1 MNFND
6 VPIDKLINTSNQDY
20 DIEVWW
26 YGFKQLITNYFSVI
40 NINIQLTNLSNS
52 LNQLQIDKNYC
63 KIYNDIY
70 DFIILFL
77 DKVSINRILNKHT
90 CHLIITWLKRYN
102 QIKEINIISLNNNYT
117 SKSISDITPIENT
130 QIRFYIRCYEIEYNI
145 NDKDLVKLYLD
156 NFNIF
161 MDYCIKH
168 NIAKLINMFSLIYNL
183 QPYYNYLNIDKKYVP
198 IKGSKLIVL
207 LKKLI
212 K

>member
-70 DFIILFL
+70 NFIILFL
-77 DKVSINRILNKHT
+77 DKVSINKILNKHT

-102 QIKEINIISLNNNYT
+102 QIKDINIISLNNNYT

-130 QIRFYIRCYEIEYNI
+130 QIQFYIRCYEIEYNI

-183 QPYYNYLNIDKKYVP
+183 QPYYNYLNINKKYVP

>member
-40 NINIQLTNLSNS
+40 NINIQLTNLSNN

-70 DFIILFL
+70 NFIILFL

-102 QIKEINIISLNNNYT
+102 QIKDINIISLNNNYT

-130 QIRFYIRCYEIEYNI
+130 QIQFYIRCYEIEYNI